1 MEPASLV
8 GIEYRVLHHHRDGTS
23 APMVEEREPH
33 DPASLDPERRWPG
46 RRLFRCTACDEAITI
61 EPLGG
66 DESDER

>member
-1 MEPASLV
+1 
-8 GIEYRVLHHHRDGTS
+8 
-23 APMVEEREPH
+23 MVEEREPH